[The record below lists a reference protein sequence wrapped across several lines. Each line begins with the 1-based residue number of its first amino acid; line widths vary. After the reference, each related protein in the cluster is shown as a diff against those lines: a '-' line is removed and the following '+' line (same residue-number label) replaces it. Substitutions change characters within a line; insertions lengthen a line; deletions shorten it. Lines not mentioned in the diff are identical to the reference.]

1 MEEQFD
7 TVDQTY
13 RGNIWCTPQE
23 RRDWRLYV
31 TELGDDPKNH
41 IEALDMIRTAEEED
55 TVELLITSPGGYC
68 NIADMYLAA
77 IADSKAKII
86 TRAIGECCSAATTI
100 FLAGHERV
108 CDDGC
113 YFMFHNVQFG
123 GIGGDSANVFGRTK
137 FYERLFKEK
146 SYHQMAEVLNK
157 EELAELF
164 DRAGEVYL
172 TAPEMRQRLQNSER
186 REELLDKFG
195 EGTLKLPEE
204 TVAGVWDGQP
214 GVVMKFGDGT
224 MMGHGVTVNQEA
236 RGELTPKEWWDLVI
250 KNPLRGTSTS
260 TVSLPF
266 PETKVRSATEFEQGD
281 EFEITLDEGYRKT
294 FRLST
299 LQPKDFAEYNHDEI
313 CEMGLAFGIDLT
325 DFPYYMAVDALI
337 EEIQNGGG
345 EQ

>member
-1 MEEQFD
+1 MEEQD
-7 TVDQTY
+7 IIDPTY

-23 RRDWRLYV
+23 RMDWRLYV

-55 TVELLITSPGGYC
+55 TVEVLITSPGGYC

-77 IADSKAKII
+77 FADSKAKII

-123 GIGGDSANVFGRTK
+123 GLGGDSANVFGRTK

-172 TAPEMRQRLQNSER
+172 SAAEMRERLQNSER
-186 REELLDKFG
+186 RRE
-195 EGTLKLPEE
+195 TLNLPE
-204 TVAGVWDGQP
+204 TVAGVWDGKP
-214 GVVMKFGDGT
+214 GAVMRFGDGN
-224 MMGHGVTVNQEA
+224 MLGYGITVSPEA

-250 KNPLRGTSTS
+250 KNPMRGTSTS

-281 EFEITLDEGYRKT
+281 EFEITLDDGYKKT

-299 LQPKDFAEYNHDEI
+299 LGPRDFAEYNTDEI
-313 CEMGLAFGIDLT
+313 VEMGQAFGADLSGM
-325 DFPYYMAVDALI
+325 PYYQAVDALI

>member
-1 MEEQFD
+1 MEEQD
-7 TVDQTY
+7 IIDPTY

-23 RRDWRLYV
+23 RMDWRLYI

-41 IEALDMIRTAEEED
+41 IEAIDMIRTAEEED
-55 TVELLITSPGGYC
+55 VVEIMLTSPGGYC
-68 NIADMYLAA
+68 KIADMYLSA
-77 IADSKAKII
+77 IADSKAKVI
-86 TRAIGECCSAATTI
+86 TRAIGECASAATTI

-108 CDDGC
+108 CDDGA

-123 GIGGDSANVFGRTK
+123 LGGDSATVFTRSK

-146 SYHQMAEVLNK
+146 HYKQMSEVLTK

-164 DRAGEVYL
+164 ERAGEVYL
-172 TAPEMRQRLQNSER
+172 TAEEMRERLQNSER
-186 REELLDKFG
+186 REE
-195 EGTLKLPEE
+195 TRNLPE
-204 TVAGVWDGQP
+204 TVAGVWDGKP
-214 GVVMKFGDGT
+214 GTVMRFGDGN
-224 MMGHGVTVNQEA
+224 MLGYGITVSPEA
-236 RGELTPKEWWDLVI
+236 RGELTPQEWWDLVI
-250 KNPLRGTSTS
+250 KNPMRGTSTS

-281 EFEITLDEGYRKT
+281 EFEITLDDGYKKT

-299 LQPKDFAEYNHDEI
+299 LGPRDFAEYNTDEI
-313 CEMGLAFGIDLT
+313 VEMGRAFGADLSGL
-325 DFPYYMAVDALI
+325 PYYQAVDALI

>member
-1 MEEQFD
+1 MEEQD
-7 TVDQTY
+7 IIDPTY

-23 RRDWRLYV
+23 RMDWRLYV

-55 TVELLITSPGGYC
+55 TVEILITSPGGYC

-77 IADSKAKII
+77 FADSKAKII

-123 GIGGDSANVFGRTK
+123 GLGGDSANVFGRTK

-172 TAPEMRQRLQNSER
+172 TAAEMRQRLQKSER
-186 REELLDKFG
+186 REKILDRLG
-195 EGTLKLPEE
+195 PGILPEPTMTPE
-204 TVAGVWDGQP
+204 EWWKTVHRGISNRSTY
-214 GVVMKFGDGT
+214 GDS
-224 MMGHGVTVNQEA
+224 QEA
-236 RGELTPKEWWDLVI
+236 KA
-250 KNPLRGTSTS
+250 LREAVNAPTIEAMQRAGY
-260 TVSLPF
+260 VALPF
-266 PETKVRSATEFEQGD
+266 PETKVKSADEFLQGD
-281 EFEITLDEGYRKT
+281 EFDIILDDGYKKT
-294 FRLST
+294 FRIST
-299 LQPKDFAEYNHDEI
+299 LSKKDFDEYNMDE
-313 CEMGLAFGIDLT
+313 
-325 DFPYYMAVDALI
+325 I
-337 EEIQNGGG
+337 EEIGISFGLDLDQSQNTRDQALQCLIG
-345 EQ
+345 EIQAGNQFYIGEED

>member
-1 MEEQFD
+1 MEEQD
-7 TVDQTY
+7 IIDPTY

-23 RRDWRLYV
+23 RMDWRLYI

-41 IEALDMIRTAEEED
+41 IEAIDMIRTAEEED
-55 TVELLITSPGGYC
+55 VVEIMLTSPGGYC
-68 NIADMYLAA
+68 KIADMYLSA
-77 IADSKAKII
+77 IADSKAKVI
-86 TRAIGECCSAATTI
+86 TRAIGECASAATTI

-108 CDDGC
+108 CDDGA

-123 GIGGDSANVFGRTK
+123 LGGDSATVFTRSK

-146 SYHQMAEVLNK
+146 HYKQMSEVLTK

-164 DRAGEVYL
+164 ERAGEVYL
-172 TAPEMRQRLQNSER
+172 TAEEMRERLQNSER
-186 REELLDKFG
+186 RED
-195 EGTLKLPEE
+195 TRNLPE
-204 TVAGVWDGQP
+204 TVAGVWDGKP
-214 GVVMKFGDGT
+214 GTVMRFGDGN
-224 MMGHGVTVNQEA
+224 MLGYGITVSPEA
-236 RGELTPKEWWDLVI
+236 RGELTPQEWWDLVI
-250 KNPLRGTSTS
+250 KNPMRGTSTS

-281 EFEITLDEGYRKT
+281 EFEITLDDGYKKT

-299 LQPKDFAEYNHDEI
+299 LGPRDFAEYNTDEI
-313 CEMGLAFGIDLT
+313 VEMGQAFGADLSGL
-325 DFPYYMAVDALI
+325 PYYQAVDALI

>member
-13 RGNIWCTPQE
+13 RGNLWCTPQE

-31 TELGDDPKNH
+31 TELDNDPRNH
-41 IEALDMIRTAEEED
+41 FEGLDMIRTAEEED
-55 TVELLITSPGGYC
+55 VVEILITSPGGRVD
-68 NIADMYLAA
+68 IADMYLAA
-77 IADSKAKII
+77 FRDSKAKII
-86 TRAIGECCSAATTI
+86 TRAIGECASAATTI
-100 FLAGHERV
+100 FLAGDERI
-108 CDDGC
+108 CEDGC
-113 YFMFHNVQFG
+113 YFMFHNVQLG
-123 GIGGDSANVFGRTK
+123 SGGDSANVIARTK

-146 SYHQMAEVLNK
+146 FYEPMAEVLTPL
-157 EELAELF
+157 ELGELF
-164 DRAGEVYL
+164 ERAGEIYL
-172 TAPEMRQRLQNSER
+172 TAEEMRERLQNSER
-186 REELLDKFG
+186 RKEILDKFG
-195 EGTLKLPEE
+195 EGTLKLPE

-214 GVVMKFGDGT
+214 GVVMRFDDGN
-224 MMGHGVTVNQEA
+224 MMGHGITVNEEA
-236 RGELTPKEWWDLVI
+236 RGDLTPKEWWDLVV
-250 KNPLRGTSTS
+250 KNPIRGTSTC

-299 LQPKDFAEYNHDEI
+299 LQPRDFAEYNHDEI

-325 DFPYYMAVDALI
+325 DFPYHMAVDALI
-337 EEIQNGGG
+337 NEIQNGGG

>member
-1 MEEQFD
+1 MEEQD
-7 TVDQTY
+7 IIDPTY

-23 RRDWRLYV
+23 RMDWRLYI

-55 TVELLITSPGGYC
+55 TVEILITSPGGYC

-77 IADSKAKII
+77 FADSKAKII

-123 GIGGDSANVFGRTK
+123 GLGGDSANVFGRTK

-146 SYHQMAEVLNK
+146 SYDQMAEVLNK

-172 TAPEMRQRLQNSER
+172 TAAEMRQRLQKSER
-186 REELLDKFG
+186 REQILDRQDP
-195 EGTLKLPEE
+195 GTLSEPTMTPEE
-204 TVAGVWDGQP
+204 WWKTVHRGISNRSTYGDSPEAKALREAVNAPTIEAMQRAGYV
-214 GVVMKFGDGT
+214 
-224 MMGHGVTVNQEA
+224 A
-236 RGELTPKEWWDLVI
+236 
-250 KNPLRGTSTS
+250 
-260 TVSLPF
+260 LPF
-266 PETKVRSATEFEQGD
+266 PETKVKAAEEFPQGD
-281 EFEITLDEGYRKT
+281 EFDITLDDGYKKT
-294 FRLST
+294 FRIST
-299 LQPKDFAEYNHDEI
+299 LSKKDFDEYNMDE
-313 CEMGLAFGIDLT
+313 
-325 DFPYYMAVDALI
+325 I
-337 EEIQNGGG
+337 EEIGVSFGLDLDQSQNTRDEALQCLIG
-345 EQ
+345 EIRSGSQFYIGEED

>member
-1 MEEQFD
+1 MEEQD
-7 TVDQTY
+7 IIDPTY

-23 RRDWRLYV
+23 RMDWRLYI

-41 IEALDMIRTAEEED
+41 IEAIDMIRTAEEED
-55 TVELLITSPGGYC
+55 VVEIMLTSPGGYC
-68 NIADMYLAA
+68 KIADMYLSA
-77 IADSKAKII
+77 IADSKAKVI
-86 TRAIGECCSAATTI
+86 TRAIGECASAATTI

-108 CDDGC
+108 CDDGA

-123 GIGGDSANVFGRTK
+123 LGGDSATVFTRSK

-146 SYHQMAEVLNK
+146 HYKQMSEVLTK

-164 DRAGEVYL
+164 ERAGEVYL
-172 TAPEMRQRLQNSER
+172 TAEEMRERLQNSER
-186 REELLDKFG
+186 REE
-195 EGTLKLPEE
+195 TRNLPE
-204 TVAGVWDGQP
+204 TVAGVWDGKP
-214 GVVMKFGDGT
+214 GTVMRFGDGN
-224 MMGHGVTVNQEA
+224 MLGYGITVSPEA
-236 RGELTPKEWWDLVI
+236 RGELTPQEWWDLVI
-250 KNPLRGTSTS
+250 KNPMRGTSTS

-281 EFEITLDEGYRKT
+281 EFEITLDDGYKKT

-299 LQPKDFAEYNHDEI
+299 LGPRDFAEYNTDEI
-313 CEMGLAFGIDLT
+313 VEMGQAFGADLSGL
-325 DFPYYMAVDALI
+325 PYYQAVDALI

>member
-1 MEEQFD
+1 MEEQD
-7 TVDQTY
+7 IIDPTY

-23 RRDWRLYV
+23 RMDWRLYI

-41 IEALDMIRTAEEED
+41 IEAIDMIRTAEEED
-55 TVELLITSPGGYC
+55 VVEIMLTSPGGYC
-68 NIADMYLAA
+68 KIADMYLSA
-77 IADSKAKII
+77 IADSKAKVI
-86 TRAIGECCSAATTI
+86 TRAIGECASAATTI

-108 CDDGC
+108 CDDGA

-123 GIGGDSANVFGRTK
+123 IGGDSATVFTRSK

-146 SYHQMAEVLNK
+146 HYKQMSEVLTK

-164 DRAGEVYL
+164 ERAGEVYL
-172 TAPEMRQRLQNSER
+172 TAEEMRERLQNSER
-186 REELLDKFG
+186 RKE
-195 EGTLKLPEE
+195 TLNFPE
-204 TVAGVWDGQP
+204 TVAGEWDGKP
-214 GVVMKFGDGT
+214 GVVMRFGDGSMLGYGT
-224 MMGHGVTVNQEA
+224 TVSPEA
-236 RGELTPKEWWDLVI
+236 RGELTPQEWWDLVI
-250 KNPLRGTSTS
+250 KNPMRGTSTS

>member
-1 MEEQFD
+1 MEEQD
-7 TVDQTY
+7 IIDPTY

-23 RRDWRLYV
+23 RMDWRLYI

-41 IEALDMIRTAEEED
+41 IEAIDMIRTAEEED
-55 TVELLITSPGGYC
+55 VVEIMLTSPGGYC
-68 NIADMYLAA
+68 KIADMYLAA
-77 IADSKAKII
+77 IADSKAKVI
-86 TRAIGECCSAATTI
+86 TRAIGECASAATTI

-108 CDDGC
+108 CDDGA

-123 GIGGDSANVFGRTK
+123 LGGDSATVFTRSK

-146 SYHQMAEVLNK
+146 HYKQMSEVLTK

-164 DRAGEVYL
+164 ERAGEVYL
-172 TAPEMRQRLQNSER
+172 TAEEMRERLQSSER
-186 REELLDKFG
+186 RKELLDKFG
-195 EGTLKLPEE
+195 EGTLKLPE

-214 GVVMKFGDGT
+214 GVVMRFDDGN
-224 MMGHGVTVNQEA
+224 MLGHGITVNEEA

-250 KNPLRGTSTS
+250 KNPARGSWTS

-299 LQPKDFAEYNHDEI
+299 LQPRDFAEYNHDEI
-313 CEMGLAFGIDLT
+313 CEMGVAFGIDLVGL
-325 DFPYYMAVDALI
+325 PYYMAVDALI
-337 EEIQNGGG
+337 NEIQNGGG

>member
-1 MEEQFD
+1 MEEQD
-7 TVDQTY
+7 IIDPTY

-23 RRDWRLYV
+23 RMDWRLYI

-41 IEALDMIRTAEEED
+41 IEAIDMIRTAEEED
-55 TVELLITSPGGYC
+55 VVEIMLTSPGGYC
-68 NIADMYLAA
+68 KIADMYLSA
-77 IADSKAKII
+77 IADSKAKVI
-86 TRAIGECCSAATTI
+86 TRAIGECASAATTI

-108 CDDGC
+108 CDDGA

-123 GIGGDSANVFGRTK
+123 LGGDSATVFNRSK

-146 SYHQMAEVLNK
+146 HYKQMSEVLTK

-164 DRAGEVYL
+164 ERAGEVYL
-172 TAPEMRQRLQNSER
+172 TAEEMRERLQNSER
-186 REELLDKFG
+186 REE
-195 EGTLKLPEE
+195 TRNLPE
-204 TVAGVWDGQP
+204 TVAGVWDGKP
-214 GVVMKFGDGT
+214 GTVMRFGDGN
-224 MMGHGVTVNQEA
+224 MLGYGITVSPEA
-236 RGELTPKEWWDLVI
+236 RGELTPQEWWDLVI
-250 KNPLRGTSTS
+250 KNPMRGTSTS

-281 EFEITLDEGYRKT
+281 EFEITLDDGYKKT

-299 LQPKDFAEYNHDEI
+299 LGPRDFAEYNTDEI
-313 CEMGLAFGIDLT
+313 VEMGQAFGADLSGL
-325 DFPYYMAVDALI
+325 PYYQAVDALI